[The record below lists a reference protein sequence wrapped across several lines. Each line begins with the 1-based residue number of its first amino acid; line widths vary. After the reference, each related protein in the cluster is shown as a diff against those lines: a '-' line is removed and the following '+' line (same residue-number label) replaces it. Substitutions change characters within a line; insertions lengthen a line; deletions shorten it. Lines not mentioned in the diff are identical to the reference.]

1 MRGFAVGDLVF
12 GTLVIVGGE
21 GGNRITG
28 GVGRQL
34 RALML
39 SPFVRQRPTAFIS
52 REQHDSMDALAAH
65 LADGSVVPV
74 IGSRWTLD
82 QVADAVRS
90 LESGSASGKSVV
102 IVRPGGGADRA

>member
-1 MRGFAVGDLVF
+1 MF

-28 GVGRQL
+28 GVGPQL

-39 SPFVRQRPTAFIS
+39 SPFVRQRPTALIS

-74 IGSRWTLD
+74 IGSR
-82 QVADAVRS
+82 
-90 LESGSASGKSVV
+90 
-102 IVRPGGGADRA
+102 